1 MSNLQVEILL
11 VEDNMDDAEM
21 TIRALRKKNL
31 ANSLIHLSDGEEAL
45 DFLFGRGKFAERN
58 INFKP
63 KLILLDL
70 KMPKVDG
77 MEVLEKVKSNSA
89 TKKIPVVILT
99 SSKEDP
105 DLQKC
110 YELGANSYIVK
121 PVEFESF
128 INAVSELGLYWMLL
142 NQVPSS

>member
-1 MSNLQVEILL
+1 
-11 VEDNMDDAEM
+11 MDDAEM
-21 TIRALRKKNL
+21 TIHALRKKSL
-31 ANSLIHLSDGEEAL
+31 ANRLTHLKDGEEAL
-45 DFLFGRGKFAERN
+45 DFLFGTGKYAGRD
-58 INFKP
+58 INVKP

-77 MEVLEKVKSNSA
+77 IEVLEKVKSNSM
-89 TKKIPVVILT
+89 TKTIPVVVLT

-105 DLQKC
+105 DLKKC

-128 INAVSELGLYWMLL
+128 VNAVSELGLYWMLL
-142 NQVPSS
+142 NQLPR